1 MGPDEK
7 SPCPRCENYRIKA
20 VMEVDASLEGA
31 IVPVNPPLVDGAIV
45 DAESSLADTIV
56 PVEPPLVNDEMVPAG
71 EFTRSRERGLA
82 GFLRVHPISEHLGGP
97 LYRCKAK

>member
-1 MGPDEK
+1 MGPDAK
-7 SPCPRCENYRIKA
+7 SPCTRCENYRIKT

-31 IVPVNPPLVDGAIV
+31 IVPVNPPLVDGAIM

-56 PVEPPLVNDEMVPAG
+56 PVEPPLVNDAMVPAG
-71 EFTRSRERGLA
+71 EFTLSRERGLA
-82 GFLRVHPISEHLGGP
+82 GFLKVNPIFEHLGGP

>member
-1 MGPDEK
+1 MGPDAK
-7 SPCPRCENYRIKA
+7 SPCPRCENYRINV
-20 VMEVDASLEGA
+20 VMQVDAMLEGD
-31 IVPVNPPLVDGAIV
+31 IVPVNPPLVDGAIM

-71 EFTRSRERGLA
+71 EFTLSRERGLA
-82 GFLRVHPISEHLGGP
+82 GFLKVNHIFEQLGGP